1 MSHSLYQLS
10 VPLFI
15 NGLKN
20 LLTVLQKARAYCA
33 SREVEESILIN
44 DRLHNTMLPLA
55 AQVNMAVGQAT
66 RTMDRILGKPERAD
80 LPVST
85 NFDEAVAIVEQAIA
99 ELQGIDQS
107 SIVEQANKEISF
119 TVATYHLN
127 FPGAYIYLQNFVIPN
142 FYFHTTTAYNILR
155 HNGVD
160 LSKGDFLGETGGT
173 ITMLEE

>member
-1 MSHSLYQLS
+1 MSHSLYDLS
-10 VPLFI
+10 VPLFV

-20 LLTVLQKARAYCA
+20 MVVVLQKGKAYCEA
-33 SREVEESILIN
+33 QQVEDSVLIG

-85 NFDEAVAIVEQAIA
+85 NFDEAVAIVEQAIT
-99 ELQGIDQS
+99 ELQGIDKS
-107 SIVEQANKEISF
+107 SIPEQASKEISF

-127 FPGAYIYLQNFVIPN
+127 FPSAYVYLQNFVMPN

-173 ITMLEE
+173 IAMLEE